1 MMKTML
7 KLVALLLVP
16 VWAIAADYEAGK
28 HYQVLDKPISSNTDA
43 IIVNEFFG
51 YSCPHCNAF
60 APALHSWSEQQPE
73 GVHLVEIPVVFGR
86 SWENYAKAYY
96 ISLQLGI
103 LEQTHAAMFNAVHV
117 QKRRILT
124 KAALQKFFAE
134 QGINAADFDNAYN
147 SFDLK
152 NKLRQGNRLA
162 ARAKITS
169 VPSMLVNGKYMV
181 DANAAG
187 SQEGML
193 AVVDYLVAKE
203 RAN

>member
-1 MMKTML
+1 MMKTMF
-7 KLVALLLVP
+7 KLAIIWLAP
-16 VWAIAADYEAGK
+16 VLAMAADYEAGT
-28 HYQVLDKPISSNTDA
+28 HYQVLEKPIKSNTDA

-51 YSCPHCNAF
+51 YSCPHCNTF
-60 APALHSWSEQQPE
+60 APALHAWSEQQAE
-73 GVHLVEIPVVFGR
+73 GVRLVEVPVVFGR

-103 LEQTHAAMFNAVHV
+103 LEQTHHAMFNAVHV

-124 KAALQKFFAE
+124 KTALQKFFAE
-134 QGINAADFDNAYN
+134 QGVNEADFEQAYN

-162 ARAKITS
+162 ARAKITG
-169 VPSMLVNGKYMV
+169 VPSLLVNGKYMV
-181 DANAAG
+181 NATMAG

-193 AVVDYLVAKE
+193 AVVDYLIAKE
-203 RAN
+203 LAN

>member
-1 MMKTML
+1 ML

-124 KAALQKFFAE
+124 KAALQKFFSE
-134 QGINAADFDNAYN
+134 QGISEADFDNAYN

-181 DANAAG
+181 DANMAG

-193 AVVDYLVAKE
+193 AVVDYLIAKE
-203 RAN
+203 LAN

>member
-1 MMKTML
+1 ML
-7 KLVALLLVP
+7 KLLALLLVP

-162 ARAKITS
+162 ARAKITG

>member
-1 MMKTML
+1 ML

-60 APALHSWSEQQPE
+60 APALHSWAEQQPE

-124 KAALQKFFAE
+124 KAALQKFFSE
-134 QGINAADFDNAYN
+134 QGISEADFDNAYN

-181 DANAAG
+181 DANMAG

-193 AVVDYLVAKE
+193 AVVDYLIAKE
-203 RAN
+203 LAN